1 MVCINYKKTVNG
13 EIQTGYINL
22 CTTAFVPDAIRDILA
37 RGYTDI
43 EIEVKEEQ

>member
-1 MVCINYKKTVNG
+1 MVCINYKKKVNG

-22 CTTAFVPDAIRDILA
+22 FTTACVPDAIRDILA

-43 EIEVKEEQ
+43 KIEVKGK

>member
-1 MVCINYKKTVNG
+1 MVCINYKKKVNG

-22 CTTAFVPDAIRDILA
+22 FTTACVPNVIRDLLD

-43 EIEVKEEQ
+43 EIEVKGE